1 MKKEIVCLP
10 RLLKSNK
17 LGIISNK
24 DFESAI
30 HIDKFKIPGL
40 SYLLMELMKINDINS
55 LFDKAKDKNGLEF
68 IDFILKSVGVEVEFD
83 PAEIKNIPLEGGF
96 IVTANHPYGGIEG
109 LILLKLIATV
119 RPDFKVLAN
128 FLLMNIPNLAE
139 YFIAVNPFE
148 DVKNGS
154 SISGLKRML
163 EILKEGTPVG
173 IFPAGEVSTF
183 RPYLNKI
190 SDKPWHPVVSKLIS
204 KAKVPVLPVFFHGN
218 NGLLFN
224 ILNFLHPKLRTAKL
238 PSELFN
244 KKGHVIKVRIGKP
257 IPVQDYSQ
265 FNDNSTLLN
274 YLRAKTYLLES
285 EVEVKKFFSGDIFNI
300 LKQPKD
306 VAKPANQQSIENEIE
321 SLRKDKLVLSEKGY
335 EVFISGT
342 NNIPSIIHEIGRL
355 REKTFREIGEGTN
368 KALDLDHFDL
378 YYHHLF
384 LWDSTTKN
392 IVGAYRIGK
401 GNFIFDHYGRQGF
414 YLNTLF
420 KIKKS
425 FFPILKSSIELG
437 RSFVVKEYQQKPFPL
452 FLLWKGILLFL
463 IKNPEFR
470 YLIGPVSISNNFSK
484 VSKNLIIDF
493 FEKNYFDKELA
504 EMVKP
509 RHKFK
514 VKLTKEDSEV
524 LLRNQNFK
532 TLDKLIAEIEPNNAK
547 LPVLLRQYA
556 QLNSKLIGF
565 NIDPKFSDCLDG
577 FVVLDINHVPLD
589 TLEMLS
595 RKPS

>member
-1 MKKEIVCLP
+1 M
-10 RLLKSNK
+10 
-17 LGIISNK
+17 GIISNK
-24 DFESAI
+24 DFESAVNL
-30 HIDKFKIPGL
+30 DKFKIPGL
-40 SYLLMELMKINDINS
+40 SYLLMELMKINDVNS
-55 LFDKAKDKNGLEF
+55 LFDKAKDKKGLEF
-68 IDFILKSVGVEVEFD
+68 IDYILNALGVEVEFD
-83 PAEIKNIPLEGGF
+83 PEELKNIPLEGGF
-96 IVTANHPYGGIEG
+96 ILTANHPYGGIEG
-109 LILLKLIATV
+109 LILIKVIASV

-148 DVKNGS
+148 DVKNNS
-154 SISGLKRML
+154 SISGLKKML
-163 EILKEGTPVG
+163 EILKSGTPVG

-183 RPYLNKI
+183 RPHLNKV

-204 KAKVPVLPVFFHGN
+204 KAKVPVLPVYFHGN

-244 KKGHVIKVRIGKP
+244 KKGHVIKVRIGRI
-257 IPVQDYSQ
+257 IPVFDYSQ
-265 FNDNSTLLN
+265 FVNNSTLLN
-274 YLRAKTYLLES
+274 FLRAKTYLLES
-285 EVEVKKFFSGDIFNI
+285 EVEVKKFFPGDIFKI
-300 LKQPKD
+300 LKKPK
-306 VAKPANQQSIENEIE
+306 VIAEPANQSLIEKEIE
-321 SLRKDKLVLSEKGY
+321 SLRADKLILAEKSY
-335 EVFISGT
+335 EVFISST
-342 NNIPSIIHEIGRL
+342 SNIPNIVHEIGRL

-368 KALDLDHFDL
+368 KSLDLDHFDL

-384 LWDSTTKN
+384 LWDLEKKQ
-392 IVGAYRIGK
+392 IAGAYRIGK
-401 GNFIFDHYGRQGF
+401 GNFIFEHYGKQGF

-425 FFPILKSSIELG
+425 FYPILKSSIELG

-452 FLLWKGILLFL
+452 YLLWKGILFFL

-484 VSKNLIIDF
+484 ISKNLIIDF

-509 RHKFK
+509 RHKFQ

-524 LLRNQNFK
+524 LLHNQNFK

-577 FVVLDINHVPLD
+577 FVVLDINNIPVD

-595 RKPS
+595 RKSI